1 MKKLRC
7 KRRIGNWEQ
16 VINQLQTQYSLF
28 DLRPLFQEFGH
39 KKVKKMGQFYKISC
53 PFHLERDPSLVIF
66 PKGFRTWHCFGC
78 GKGKIGSII
87 DYYMERKEV
96 SVFTAVI
103 KLSRFFKIKL
113 KWEDCE

>member
-1 MKKLRC
+1 MKK
-7 KRRIGNWEQ
+7 RRYRRHISNWEQ
-16 VINQLQTQYSLF
+16 VISQLQARYSLF
-28 DLRPLFQEFGH
+28 DLWPLFPELGR

-53 PFHLERDPSLVIF
+53 PFHSERNPSLVIF

-78 GKGKIGSII
+78 GKVGTII
-87 DYYMERKEV
+87 DYYMKRKEV

-103 KLSRFFKIKL
+103 ELSRFFKIKL